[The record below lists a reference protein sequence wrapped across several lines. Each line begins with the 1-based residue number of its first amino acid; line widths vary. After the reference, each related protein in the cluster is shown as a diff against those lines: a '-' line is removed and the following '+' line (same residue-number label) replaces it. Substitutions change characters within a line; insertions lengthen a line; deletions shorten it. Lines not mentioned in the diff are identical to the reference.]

1 MLPRLVNFAEAVL
14 KVAMKTKTTKTL
26 KAKSSMKASKKVPAK
41 KDQEG
46 QKTKAMKAMKVKA
59 TRSTESTKR
68 AKTTALGAK
77 AAKVKMPIKKPSAK
91 TPSKTKVPQRSA
103 QAYARTVASDII
115 LAPDLRSFKKAV
127 KQLSDVNIL
136 QEKYGEFIL
145 SYASDRQIRK
155 LEILLTA
162 GLNANMPG
170 LLRRCVLLG
179 ASACVKLLLEH
190 GADPLVGDPT
200 HYPNVFFMFEL
211 CAHPCLE
218 GYELEQAQAVLLELK
233 KFLFRSPRYAA
244 RASELW
250 RDAIEHMNEA
260 YVHHFDRQD
269 RKGRIWYKKWL
280 RDNLL
285 QIVDAGYRVSP

>member
-41 KDQEG
+41 KDQES
-46 QKTKAMKAMKVKA
+46 QKRKAMKAMKA
-59 TRSTESTKR
+59 TRSSESTKQ
-68 AKTTALGAK
+68 G
-77 AAKVKMPIKKPSAK
+77 AKVKMIKKPSAK

-103 QAYARTVASDII
+103 QAARTVASDII

-250 RDAIEHMNEA
+250 RDAIEHMNDA

-285 QIVDAGYRVSP
+285 QFVDAGYRVSP